1 MGAPG
6 RMGSEP
12 GGQSGSHMSSSGQLN
27 TNGPESTDRD
37 KGRARAEDRRDMDRG
52 DMDRDK
58 TDRDKADRDKADRDT
73 DRDTDRDH
81 HSKKPLAPRQ
91 DKR

>member
-1 MGAPG
+1 
-6 RMGSEP
+6 
-12 GGQSGSHMSSSGQLN
+12 MSSSGQLN

-58 TDRDKADRDKADRDT
+58 ADRDKADRDKADRDKADRDT